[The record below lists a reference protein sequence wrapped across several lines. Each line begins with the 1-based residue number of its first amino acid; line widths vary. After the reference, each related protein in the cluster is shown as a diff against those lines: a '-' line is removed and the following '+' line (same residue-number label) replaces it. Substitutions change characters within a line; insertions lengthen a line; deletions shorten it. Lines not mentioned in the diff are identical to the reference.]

1 MNCDYYIVVL
11 FCVKLSL
18 LSVSLVGSTLQEQRH
33 NLALELLWVQQAI
46 HSRKQVC
53 WLWLCS
59 RKLFRF
65 DYHSMHTQVS
75 ELAVIKNKLCTLNK
89 TKLMQK
95 AQAVICTVFL

>member
-11 FCVKLSL
+11 FCVK

-59 RKLFRF
+59 RKLFCF
-65 DYHSMHTQVS
+65 DYHSIRTQFS
-75 ELAVIKNKLCTLNK
+75 ELAVIKSKLCTLNK

-95 AQAVICTVFL
+95 TQTVICIVFL